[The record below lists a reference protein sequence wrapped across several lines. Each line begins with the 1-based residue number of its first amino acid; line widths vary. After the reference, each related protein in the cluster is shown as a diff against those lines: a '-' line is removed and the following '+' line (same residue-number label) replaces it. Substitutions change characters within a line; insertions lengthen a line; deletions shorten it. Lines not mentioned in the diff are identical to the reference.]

1 MADELVNAHE
11 SAFDQAWKD
20 EVFDDLLETDKQFL
34 ERVIEWVEPIL
45 QEQVLITQE
54 TAIHHVKG
62 VLKVL
67 SLLEMDAVTMAAAM
81 ISAAAIDKDALS
93 SSQYKTEIIDKF
105 GIEIFDLVEGS
116 RALIRIGWV
125 VGQATQQTQEQEK
138 LQQEMLRKMLLA
150 MATDLRIVLIRL
162 AARLQ
167 TLRWFAES
175 KIPCPIEIALQT
187 SNIYAPLANRLG
199 IWQIKWEME
208 DLSFRFL
215 QPEIYRDIAKK
226 LEAKRTE
233 REELVSNFVH
243 TIETTL
249 AEQKIVADV
258 AGRAKHIYS
267 IYNKMRNKSL
277 EFDELY
283 DLLAIRIIVDNE
295 RECYTALAMVH
306 ANWTP
311 VMEEFDDYIARP
323 KPNGYRSLH
332 TVVRDSEGRA
342 FEVQIRTKKMHQF
355 AEYGMAAHW
364 RYKESG
370 KKGGETTASS
380 LYDRQISWMRQLL
393 SWRKEV
399 GLAEQEEK
407 SAQAESTKDLAA
419 EKKSNLQEEG
429 EKLKK
434 MKPVQNKPDRIYIMT
449 PQARL
454 VELPEGSTPV
464 DFAYSLHTDL
474 GHRCRGAKVDG
485 QLVAL
490 NTPLKTG
497 QTVEIIA
504 AKSGGPSRDWLNPQL
519 GYLHSS
525 RAKSKVRLW
534 FNAIELQLRITHG
547 QEQVEKELQR
557 LGKTSVNLEHL
568 ASKLGFARSDDL
580 YVAVAKDEFSLR
592 QIAQAFADPEE
603 ESEESTLVARQSGAL
618 SATKTGKSG
627 VLVVGVDSL
636 MTQLARCCHPA
647 PPDAISGFV
656 TRGRGVSI
664 HRRDCPS
671 FRVLEQ
677 KNPERVIEVD
687 WGQTGDTVYPVN
699 IAIAAMDRNGLLRD
713 ISEAFAKMKLNVV
726 GVSTQTKES
735 TAYLNFTIEIKNG
748 EQLSKALKTI
758 GDIPAVT
765 SARRV

>member
-1 MADELVNAHE
+1 MTDKIVNATQ

-20 EVFDDLLETDKQFL
+20 EVFEDLPSADRQFL
-34 ERVIEWVEPIL
+34 DEVIEWVEPIITD
-45 QEQVLITQE
+45 QELMTHE
-54 TAIHHVKG
+54 MAIHHVKG

-67 SLLEMDAVTMAAAM
+67 SLLEMDVTTMAAAM
-81 ISAAAIDKDALS
+81 ISVAAIDRDDLS
-93 SSQYKTEIIDKF
+93 NSRYKTEIIDRF
-105 GIEIFDLVEGS
+105 GLEIFDLVEGS

-125 VGQATQQTQEQEK
+125 VGQATQQSEEQEK
-138 LQQEMLRKMLLA
+138 IQQEMLRKMLLA

-175 KIPCPIEIALQT
+175 KRPCPIEIALQT

-199 IWQIKWEME
+199 IWQIKWELE
-208 DLSFRFL
+208 DLAFRFL

-233 REELVSNFVH
+233 REELVDDFM
-243 TIETTL
+243 TRIKAAL
-249 AEQKIVADV
+249 AEQNITADV

-277 EFDELY
+277 AFEDLY
-283 DLLAIRIIVDNE
+283 DLLAIRIVVDNE

-306 ANWTP
+306 TAWTP

-332 TVVRDSEGRA
+332 TVVRDTQGRV
-342 FEVQIRTKKMHQF
+342 FEVQIRTKAMHQF

-370 KKGGETTASS
+370 PKGGETTASS

-399 GLAEQEEK
+399 GIAEQ
-407 SAQAESTKDLAA
+407 A
-419 EKKSNLQEEG
+419 EKNASSNEQTVETKKAALKEEG
-429 EKLKK
+429 EKLKQ
-434 MKPVQNKPDRIYIMT
+434 MKPTQDKPERIYIMT

-454 VELPEGSTPV
+454 IELPEGATPV

-485 QLVAL
+485 QLVSL

-519 GYLHSS
+519 GYLRSS

-534 FNAIELQLRITHG
+534 FNAIELQLRITNG

-557 LGKTSVNLEHL
+557 LGKTSVNLEQL
-568 ASKLGFARSDDL
+568 ANKLGFARSDDL

-592 QIAQAFADPEE
+592 QIAQAFVEVEE
-603 ESEESTLVARQSGAL
+603 DDDETLVARKSGAL
-618 SATKTGKSG
+618 NATTTGKSG

-647 PPDAISGFV
+647 PPDVISGFV

-664 HRRDCPS
+664 HRSDCPS
-671 FRVLEQ
+671 FKVMQQ
-677 KNPERVIEVD
+677 KDPERVIDVD
-687 WGQTGDTVYPVN
+687 WGQTGETVYPVN
-699 IAIAAMDRNGLLRD
+699 IQIIAMDRNGLLRD

-726 GVSTQTKES
+726 GVNTQTKES

-765 SARRV
+765 SARRL

>member
-1 MADELVNAHE
+1 MTDKIVNATQ

-20 EVFDDLLETDKQFL
+20 EVFEDLPSADRQFL
-34 ERVIEWVEPIL
+34 DEVIEWVEPIITD
-45 QEQVLITQE
+45 QELMTHE
-54 TAIHHVKG
+54 MAIHHVKG

-67 SLLEMDAVTMAAAM
+67 SLLEMDVTTMAAAM
-81 ISAAAIDKDALS
+81 ISVAAIDRDDLS
-93 SSQYKTEIIDKF
+93 NSRYKTEIIDRF
-105 GIEIFDLVEGS
+105 GLEIFDLVEGS

-125 VGQATQQTQEQEK
+125 VGQATQQSEEQEK
-138 LQQEMLRKMLLA
+138 MQQEMLRKMLLA

-175 KIPCPIEIALQT
+175 KRPCPIEIALQT

-199 IWQIKWEME
+199 IWQIKWELE
-208 DLSFRFL
+208 DLAFRFL

-233 REELVSNFVH
+233 REELVDDFM
-243 TIETTL
+243 TRIKAAL
-249 AEQKIVADV
+249 AEQNITADV

-277 EFDELY
+277 AFEDLY
-283 DLLAIRIIVDNE
+283 DLLAIRIVVDNE

-306 ANWTP
+306 TAWTP

-332 TVVRDSEGRA
+332 TVVRDTQGRV
-342 FEVQIRTKKMHQF
+342 FEVQIRTKAMHQF

-370 KKGGETTASS
+370 PKGGETTASS

-399 GLAEQEEK
+399 GIAEQ
-407 SAQAESTKDLAA
+407 A
-419 EKKSNLQEEG
+419 EKNASSNEQTVETKKAALKEEG
-429 EKLKK
+429 EKLKQ
-434 MKPVQNKPDRIYIMT
+434 MKPTQDKPERIYIMT

-454 VELPEGSTPV
+454 IELPEGATPV

-485 QLVAL
+485 QLVSL

-519 GYLHSS
+519 GYLRSS

-534 FNAIELQLRITHG
+534 FNAIELQLRITNG

-557 LGKTSVNLEHL
+557 LGKTSVNLEQL
-568 ASKLGFARSDDL
+568 ANKLGFARSDDL

-592 QIAQAFADPEE
+592 QIAQAFVEVEE
-603 ESEESTLVARQSGAL
+603 DDDETLVARKSGAL
-618 SATKTGKSG
+618 NATTTGKSG

-647 PPDAISGFV
+647 PPDVISGFV

-664 HRRDCPS
+664 HRSDCPS
-671 FRVLEQ
+671 FKVMQQ
-677 KNPERVIEVD
+677 KDPERVIDVD
-687 WGQTGDTVYPVN
+687 WGQTGETVYPVN
-699 IAIAAMDRNGLLRD
+699 IQIIAMDRNGLLRD

-726 GVSTQTKES
+726 GVNTQTKES

-765 SARRV
+765 SARRL

>member
-1 MADELVNAHE
+1 MTDKIVNATQ

-20 EVFDDLLETDKQFL
+20 EVFEDLPSADRQFL
-34 ERVIEWVEPIL
+34 DKVIEWIEPIITD
-45 QEQVLITQE
+45 QELMTHE
-54 TAIHHVKG
+54 MAIHHVKG

-67 SLLEMDAVTMAAAM
+67 SLLEMDVTTMAAAM
-81 ISAAAIDKDALS
+81 ISVAAIDRDDLS
-93 SSQYKTEIIDKF
+93 NSRYKTEIIDRF
-105 GIEIFDLVEGS
+105 GLEIFDLVEGS

-125 VGQATQQTQEQEK
+125 VGQATQQSEEQEK
-138 LQQEMLRKMLLA
+138 MQQEMLRKMLLA

-175 KIPCPIEIALQT
+175 KRPCPIEIALQT

-199 IWQIKWEME
+199 IWQIKWELE
-208 DLSFRFL
+208 DLAFRFL
-215 QPEIYRDIAKK
+215 QPEVYRDIAKK

-233 REELVSNFVH
+233 REELVDNFMAR
-243 TIETTL
+243 IKASL
-249 AEQKIVADV
+249 AEQNITADV

-277 EFDELY
+277 AFEDLY
-283 DLLAIRIIVDNE
+283 DLLAIRIVVDNE

-306 ANWTP
+306 TAWTP

-332 TVVRDSEGRA
+332 TVVRDAQGRV
-342 FEVQIRTKKMHQF
+342 FEVQIRTKAMHQF

-370 KKGGETTASS
+370 PKGGQTSASS

-399 GLAEQEEK
+399 GIAEQ
-407 SAQAESTKDLAA
+407 A
-419 EKKSNLQEEG
+419 EKNASSDEQLVENKKAALKEEG
-429 EKLKK
+429 EKLKQ
-434 MKPVQNKPDRIYIMT
+434 MKPTQDKPERIYVMT

-454 VELPEGSTPV
+454 IELPEGSTPV

-485 QLVAL
+485 QLVSL

-519 GYLHSS
+519 SYLHSS
-525 RAKSKVRLW
+525 RARSKVRLW

-568 ASKLGFARSDDL
+568 ANKLGFARSDDL

-592 QIAQAFADPEE
+592 QIAQAFVEVEE
-603 ESEESTLVARQSGAL
+603 DDVDATLIARKSGAL
-618 SATKTGKSG
+618 NATTTGKSG

-647 PPDAISGFV
+647 PPDVISGFV

-664 HRRDCPS
+664 HRSDCPS
-671 FRVLEQ
+671 FRVMQQ
-677 KNPERVIEVD
+677 KDPERVIDVD
-687 WGQTGDTVYPVN
+687 WGQTGETVYPVN
-699 IAIAAMDRNGLLRD
+699 IQIIAMDRNGLLRD

-726 GVSTQTKES
+726 GVNTQTKES

-765 SARRV
+765 SARRL

>member
-1 MADELVNAHE
+1 MTDKIVNATQ

-20 EVFDDLLETDKQFL
+20 EVFEDLPSADRQFL
-34 ERVIEWVEPIL
+34 DEVIEWVEPIITN
-45 QEQVLITQE
+45 QELMTHE
-54 TAIHHVKG
+54 MAIHHVKG

-67 SLLEMDAVTMAAAM
+67 SLLEMDVTTMAAAM
-81 ISAAAIDKDALS
+81 ISVAAIDRDDLS
-93 SSQYKTEIIDKF
+93 NSRYKTEIIDRF
-105 GIEIFDLVEGS
+105 GLEIFDLVEGS

-125 VGQATQQTQEQEK
+125 VGQATQQSEEQEK
-138 LQQEMLRKMLLA
+138 MQQEMLRKMLLA

-175 KIPCPIEIALQT
+175 KRPCPIEIALQT

-199 IWQIKWEME
+199 IWQIKWELE
-208 DLSFRFL
+208 DLAFRFL

-233 REELVSNFVH
+233 REELVDDFM
-243 TIETTL
+243 TRIKAAL
-249 AEQKIVADV
+249 AEQNITADV

-277 EFDELY
+277 AFEDLY
-283 DLLAIRIIVDNE
+283 DLLAIRIVVDNE

-306 ANWTP
+306 TAWTP

-332 TVVRDSEGRA
+332 TVVRDTQGRV
-342 FEVQIRTKKMHQF
+342 FEVQIRTKAMHQF

-370 KKGGETTASS
+370 PKGGETTASS

-399 GLAEQEEK
+399 GIAEQ
-407 SAQAESTKDLAA
+407 A
-419 EKKSNLQEEG
+419 EKNASSNEQTVETKKAALKEEG
-429 EKLKK
+429 EKLKQ
-434 MKPVQNKPDRIYIMT
+434 MKPTQDKPERIYIMT

-454 VELPEGSTPV
+454 IELPEGATPV

-485 QLVAL
+485 QLVSL

-519 GYLHSS
+519 GYLRSS

-534 FNAIELQLRITHG
+534 FNAIELQLRITNG

-557 LGKTSVNLEHL
+557 LGKTSVNLEQL
-568 ASKLGFARSDDL
+568 ANKLGFARSDDL

-592 QIAQAFADPEE
+592 QIAQAFVEVEE
-603 ESEESTLVARQSGAL
+603 DDDETLVARKSGAL
-618 SATKTGKSG
+618 NATTTGKSG

-647 PPDAISGFV
+647 PPDVISGFV

-664 HRRDCPS
+664 HRSDCPS
-671 FRVLEQ
+671 FKVMQQ
-677 KNPERVIEVD
+677 KDPERVIDVD
-687 WGQTGDTVYPVN
+687 WGQTGETVYPVN
-699 IAIAAMDRNGLLRD
+699 IQIIAMDRNGLLRD

-726 GVSTQTKES
+726 GVNTQTKES

-765 SARRV
+765 SARRL